1 MINCKKALTE
11 GYLVS
16 ALVLVAVLMRC
27 SGGVAGMSTPVSDD
41 DVCHSVRCAY
51 HAVEDA
57 IGEPQALMVVVDETA
72 MRGTAVEAST
82 DAGAVC
88 HMVYHDRAVVFN
100 QAHLAANRLSLQF
113 VRPTPLFHRPPT
125 TADAES
131 NDNFFSPSKEKSFFI
146 STGL

>member
-16 ALVLVAVLMRC
+16 ALVLVAVLMRR

-100 QAHLAANRLSLQF
+100 QAHLGAMLEVSITVTNLVVTIHNVAGHE
-113 VRPTPLFHRPPT
+113 HRHHS
-125 TADAES
+125 DCCE
-131 NDNFFSPSKEKSFFI
+131 
-146 STGL
+146 

>member
-16 ALVLVAVLMRC
+16 ALVLVAVLMRR

-82 DAGAVC
+82 DARAVC

-100 QAHLAANRLSLQF
+100 QAHLGAMLEVSITVTNLVVTSHSVAGHE
-113 VRPTPLFHRPPT
+113 HRHHS
-125 TADAES
+125 DCCE
-131 NDNFFSPSKEKSFFI
+131 
-146 STGL
+146 

>member
-11 GYLVS
+11 GYLVR
-16 ALVLVAVLMRC
+16 ALVLVAVLMRR

-100 QAHLAANRLSLQF
+100 QAHLGAMLEVPITVTNLVVTSQSVAGHE
-113 VRPTPLFHRPPT
+113 HRHHS
-125 TADAES
+125 DCCE
-131 NDNFFSPSKEKSFFI
+131 
-146 STGL
+146 

>member
-16 ALVLVAVLMRC
+16 ALVLVAVLMRR

-88 HMVYHDRAVVFN
+88 HIVYHDRAVVFN
-100 QAHLAANRLSLQF
+100 QAHLGAMLEVSITVTNLVVTSHSVAGHEHHHHS
-113 VRPTPLFHRPPT
+113 
-125 TADAES
+125 DCCE
-131 NDNFFSPSKEKSFFI
+131 
-146 STGL
+146 

>member
-16 ALVLVAVLMRC
+16 ALVLVAVLMRR

-88 HMVYHDRAVVFN
+88 HIVYYDRAVVFN
-100 QAHLAANRLSLQF
+100 QAHLGAMLEVSITVTNLVVTSHSVAGHE
-113 VRPTPLFHRPPT
+113 HRHHS
-125 TADAES
+125 DCCE
-131 NDNFFSPSKEKSFFI
+131 
-146 STGL
+146 

>member
-16 ALVLVAVLMRC
+16 ALVLVAVLMRR

-51 HAVEDA
+51 HAVE
-57 IGEPQALMVVVDETA
+57 
-72 MRGTAVEAST
+72 
-82 DAGAVC
+82 
-88 HMVYHDRAVVFN
+88 N
-100 QAHLAANRLSLQF
+100 KLSLQF
-113 VRPTPLFHRPPT
+113 VRPTPLFHLPPT